1 MKVCAVI
8 NRPFHKCYRLTF
20 IVFILAVDL
29 YKTLLVLRFYFDY
42 YRPDLS
48 ADLTK
53 KSSVF
58 YEPCNEG
65 YLSFLAH
72 YWKQGLLKGDKPLGK
87 LCKSWC
93 VWVLSACK
101 LLLHTAIVQLR
112 LSLRLLFMQKQPWP
126 WKMFALPLTAP
137 VLVALFQYAYTYQ
150 TDIKRKQNSRT
161 FCQYLDYSF
170 VLWLWG

>member
-1 MKVCAVI
+1 MNCILTSKQLSFSEIHSIRALGSNHRIQFPAMSMTHCYAMCLYLWRKNTSLPPLLVFLKVLGVSEVCAVI
-8 NRPFHKCYRLTF
+8 NCPFHKCYRLTF

-72 YWKQGLLKGDKPLGK
+72 Y
-87 LCKSWC
+87 
-93 VWVLSACK
+93 
-101 LLLHTAIVQLR
+101 
-112 LSLRLLFMQKQPWP
+112 
-126 WKMFALPLTAP
+126 
-137 VLVALFQYAYTYQ
+137 
-150 TDIKRKQNSRT
+150 
-161 FCQYLDYSF
+161 
-170 VLWLWG
+170 